1 MLQKVPSVFSEEFKP
16 SDKSRP
22 FTPLDRHFFSKKRAA
37 RAVKSAFFRL
47 KKSDVSGGK
56 RRFFDPDIFSEKKP
70 AGTSFHVIV
79 MLVHA
84 RKGRGTV
91 QGLEEKRAKV
101 PWVLEEVSL

>member
-1 MLQKVPSVFSEEFKP
+1 MTFPGGKGDFV
-16 SDKSRP
+16 
-22 FTPLDRHFFSKKRAA
+22 TPT
-37 RAVKSAFFRL
+37 FFR
-47 KKSDVSGGK
+47 K
-56 RRFFDPDIFSEKKP
+56 KKP

>member
-1 MLQKVPSVFSEEFKP
+1 MTFP
-16 SDKSRP
+16 
-22 FTPLDRHFFSKKRAA
+22 
-37 RAVKSAFFRL
+37 
-47 KKSDVSGGK
+47 GGE
-56 RRFFDPDIFSEKKP
+56 RRFCDPDIFSGKKQ

-101 PWVLEEVSL
+101 PWVLEEVSLYS